1 MNTTDPSIDPR
12 LDRLPTEGKVEFLRW
27 SETFH
32 RLTTAYLKNAEKLS
46 EIKELDPAYA
56 EIYDRE
62 IESLQE
68 KASETMEQWQAHR
81 DRILSKFV
89 LLLSYCAEA
98 AAAGHP
104 QPIPAASLSKVK
116 SHRKIRAKK
125 TVILPGWPFFV
136 YTAPSAPTS
145 SAPFA

>member
-1 MNTTDPSIDPR
+1 MS
-12 LDRLPTEGKVEFLRW
+12 
-27 SETFH
+27 
-32 RLTTAYLKNAEKLS
+32 YLKNAEKLS

-56 EIYDRE
+56 AIYDRK

-68 KASETMEQWQAHR
+68 KASDTMEQWQAHR

-116 SHRKIRAKK
+116 YHRKIRAK
-125 TVILPGWPFFV
+125 TR
-136 YTAPSAPTS
+136 S
-145 SAPFA
+145 SSLDGRVCLH

>member
-1 MNTTDPSIDPR
+1 
-12 LDRLPTEGKVEFLRW
+12 
-27 SETFH
+27 
-32 RLTTAYLKNAEKLS
+32 
-46 EIKELDPAYA
+46 
-56 EIYDRE
+56 
-62 IESLQE
+62 
-68 KASETMEQWQAHR
+68 MEQWQAHR
-81 DRILSKFV
+81 DRILGKFV

-136 YTAPSAPTS
+136 YTDPSAPTS